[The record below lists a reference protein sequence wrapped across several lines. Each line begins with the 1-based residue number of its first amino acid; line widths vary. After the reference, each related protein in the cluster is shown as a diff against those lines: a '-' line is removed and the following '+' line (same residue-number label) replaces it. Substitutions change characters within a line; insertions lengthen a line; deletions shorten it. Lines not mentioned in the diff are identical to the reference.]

1 MRGINSTVAFKT
13 FLVSTTLLYSA
24 AAVAQQAP
32 ATPVPP
38 VTVQP
43 PVQQAPVQ
51 QAPVQQAAPK
61 PKPKPVAAKPKPA
74 PAPVIAPPPE
84 AADAGPQR
92 DADGRVTTTAR
103 PSTTPVE
110 ASSILPKDTQ
120 NLTTAGTRVDS
131 KQIEEQ
137 RPLTNHELLQR
148 VPGVIV
154 VNDDGQARHSGI
166 SIRGSNFRRS
176 RKVLVQEDG
185 QPINYSTYIDASTHY
200 TPPTDRVENVEVLRG
215 TVISH
220 GPLNNHGVVNFQ
232 NLSPFGK
239 PETVIKGSLSYTEG
253 ADDAIGN
260 QRHFH
265 TRQRAGNVGAV
276 FSYTGSETPGAWDNE
291 TLRFNDLYGALGWR
305 SSEQDL
311 TISAMHF
318 RGRDTYDEDNF
329 VGTAAQFFA
338 NGRNK
343 DGALAGTDDNTFNHN
358 VTRLQ
363 IAHNYRFD
371 RDTTLSS
378 KLYGGNYD
386 RNRFLNRTDPGDP
399 LQFRSRERDYEHVG
413 ADTRLELANRP
424 FLGGMTQDI
433 LAGVRVERHQLR
445 DCTGVG
451 PEGIVLSNKF
461 KGNCTTIE
469 DENASLDEYS
479 ARAFSAFLQT
489 SIHLNRAFTV
499 TPGVRF
505 EHYNVRRN
513 QVFQGVD
520 PGDPP
525 AELETNSQ
533 TFNEV
538 LPGIGF
544 AYNFAPLTTL
554 YGGYHR
560 GFAPN
565 IVRDSDF
572 PLTSELGDNFQVGV
586 RSKAVK
592 GLSFDVAYFHSFI
605 SDYQN
610 KESFNNPTG
619 DSVFGAL
626 DEVELKGFELAA
638 RLESRPFTGGAWN
651 MFAEA
656 AYTYTDGKIKRAND
670 ALFGSD
676 PGNYVFEETNVSG
689 NRLPFAINHFANLTL
704 GVAYKNIWDA
714 SVTATYRGDFFTN
727 SQNNTALICV
737 NEDTGVVNDCSD
749 RDPENELVGGKV
761 DDVWLLSA
769 RTNLRVTDN
778 LTLFMAGTNLTD
790 ELYIA
795 ELSDG
800 AKPGQGRTILGG
812 FTLKFD

>member
-1 MRGINSTVAFKT
+1 M
-13 FLVSTTLLYSA
+13 
-24 AAVAQQAP
+24 
-32 ATPVPP
+32 
-38 VTVQP
+38 
-43 PVQQAPVQ
+43 
-51 QAPVQQAAPK
+51 
-61 PKPKPVAAKPKPA
+61 
-74 PAPVIAPPPE
+74 
-84 AADAGPQR
+84 
-92 DADGRVTTTAR
+92 TTTAR
-103 PSTTPVE
+103 PSSTPVE
-110 ASSILPKDTQ
+110 ASSLLPKDTQ
-120 NLTTAGTRVDS
+120 NLTTAGTRVDA
-131 KQIEEQ
+131 KQISEQ
-137 RPLTNHELLQR
+137 RPLNNHELLQR
-148 VPGVIV
+148 VPGVMV

-166 SIRGSNFRRS
+166 GIRGSNFRRS

-185 QPINYSTYIDASTHY
+185 QSVNYSTYIDPSTHY

-215 TVISH
+215 TIITH

-239 PETVIKGSLSYTEG
+239 AETVIKGALTYTEG
-253 ADDAIGN
+253 NAEEIGN

-265 TRQRAGNVGAV
+265 TRQKSGNVGAV
-276 FSYTGSETPGAWDNE
+276 FSYTGSETGGAWDNE
-291 TLRFNDLYGALGWR
+291 VLRYNDLYGAIGWR
-305 SSEQDL
+305 SAEQDL
-311 TISAMHF
+311 TISGMHY

-329 VGTAAQFFA
+329 VGTREQFFA

-343 DGALAGTDDNTFNHN
+343 DGARLGTDENSFNHN
-358 VTRLQ
+358 MTRLQ

-378 KLYGGNYD
+378 RLYGANYE
-386 RNRFLNRTDPGDP
+386 RNRFLDRTEDLAADPR
-399 LQFRSRERDYEHVG
+399 QFRSRERDYEHVG

-424 FLGGMTQDI
+424 FLGGMTQDV
-433 LAGVRVERHQLR
+433 LAGIRVERHQLR

-451 PEGIVLSNKF
+451 EEGVILSQKA

-479 ARAFSAFLQT
+479 ARSFSAFLQT
-489 SIHLNRAFTV
+489 SIHVTRNFTV

-505 EHYNVRRN
+505 EHYNVKRN

-525 AELETNSQ
+525 AELESNSQ

-538 LPGIGF
+538 LPGVGF
-544 AYNFAPLTTL
+544 AWNFAPLTTL

-565 IVRDSDF
+565 VVRDAEF
-572 PLTSELGDNFQVGV
+572 PLTAELGDNFQVGV

-592 GLSFDVAYFHSFI
+592 GLSFDFAYFHSLI

-610 KESFNNPTG
+610 KESFNNPAG

-626 DEVELKGFELAA
+626 DEVEIKGFELAA
-638 RLESRPFTGGAWN
+638 RLESRPFTGGPWN

-656 AYTYTDGKIKRAND
+656 AYTYTDGKIKKGIDSIFDGEPLASV
-670 ALFGSD
+670 A
-676 PGNYVFEETNVSG
+676 G
-689 NRLPFAINHFANLTL
+689 NRLPFTVNHYANLTL

-714 SVTATYRGDFFTN
+714 SVTATYRGDFLTN
-727 SQNNTALICV
+727 SQNNKAFICV
-737 NEDTGVVNDCSD
+737 NEDTSVINDCSD
-749 RDPENELVGGKV
+749 RNPENELLGGQV
-761 DDVWLLSA
+761 DSVWLLSA
-769 RTNLRVTDN
+769 RTNLKLTDN
-778 LTLFMAGTNLTD
+778 LTVFMAGTNLTD
-790 ELYIA
+790 ELYVA

-800 AKPGQGRTILGG
+800 AKPGQGRTLVGG